1 MTARTALTEHAL
13 AAAGG
18 GLWSKIEVLPEIGST
33 NLELAARA
41 RAGTAGPGTVLVTD
55 HQTAG
60 RGRFDRVWVT
70 PPGAALA
77 MSVLVRPE
85 ADFPRWTWLP
95 LLSGLAV
102 ADAVAE
108 VSSLAVTLKWPNDVL
123 LDGAKICGM
132 LGEVVTTPDGPM
144 FVMGLGINVALTAD
158 QLPVPTAT
166 SLALH
171 GAQVSPAD
179 LAVAVLRHWETHYL
193 QWARHDP
200 ALDRA
205 YAARCGTIGQQVRV
219 QLTET
224 EQVHGTGVGVDES
237 GQLLVRI
244 RETGDVRAYAA
255 GDVFHLRP
263 AG

>member
-1 MTARTALTEHAL
+1 MTAITPLTTHAL

-18 GLWSKIEVLPEIGST
+18 GLWSNIEVLPEIGST
-33 NLELAARA
+33 NAELIARA

-55 HQTAG
+55 NQTSG

-70 PPGAALA
+70 PLGAALA
-77 MSVLVRPE
+77 MSVLVHPDAE
-85 ADFPRWTWLP
+85 FPRWTWLP

-108 VSSLAVTLKWPNDVL
+108 VSNLAVTLKWPNDVL
-123 LDGAKICGM
+123 LGGAKICGM

-144 FVMGLGINVALTAD
+144 FVMGMGINVALTRE

-166 SLALH
+166 SLLLH
-171 GAQVSPAD
+171 GATVSPAE

-193 QWARHDP
+193 RWARHDP

-205 YAARCGTIGQQVRV
+205 YAERCGTIGQQVRV
-219 QLTET
+219 QLSET
-224 EQVHGTGVGVDES
+224 EQVFGTGVGVDES
-237 GQLLVRI
+237 GQLLVRV
-244 RETGDVRAYAA
+244 RETGEVRAYAA